1 MIDLFWFFILSM
13 MALFFVAWAA
23 EEETLQD
30 MADRLSVDRKAKQAR
45 KRAKNPA
52 PKRAARWCKL

>member
-13 MALFFVAWAA
+13 MALCFVAWAA
-23 EEETLQD
+23 EDESLQD
-30 MADRLSVDRKAKQAR
+30 MADRLSVDRQAKQAR

-52 PKRAARWCKL
+52 LKRAARWCKL

>member
-13 MALFFVAWAA
+13 MALCFVAWAA
-23 EEETLQD
+23 EDESLRD
-30 MADRLSVDRKAKQAR
+30 MADRLAVDRKAKQAR
-45 KRAKNPA
+45 KQARNPA